1 MKNETLM
8 QYFEWD
14 LPADGLLWK
23 RCKAQA
29 PKLKEAGI
37 TKIWLP
43 PAYKGMNGIYD
54 VGYGVYDTYDLGE
67 FEQKGTVATK
77 YGTREEYLDAVKT
90 LQKNGLEVLADVVL
104 NHMLGADGC
113 EPVTAREIA
122 ENNRNQVVADVKEIS
137 AWTIFDFPGRN
148 GKYSDFKWNSSHFNG
163 VDWDENAKKK
173 ALYLFEGK
181 HWDEE
186 TDEEKAN
193 YDYLMGADLDMDNA
207 AVRAQLVKWGL
218 WYEETV
224 GMDGFRLDA
233 VKHINAGFY
242 KDWLSKIREKTGK
255 PMFAVAEYWHAD
267 IKRLLKYLDRV
278 ENCMLLF
285 DVPLHFNFYNASHQ
299 GGTYDMRYLLDNTL
313 VEHRSANAVTFVDN
327 HDTQPGQALC
337 SYVQGWFKPLAYAC
351 ILFRQDGIPCVFY
364 GDYYG
369 LPSQNIPPMSDL
381 PKMIKIRELY
391 AYGEQNDYFD
401 HENVIGWVRMGDEE
415 YENSGLAVVLSDGP
429 GGTKRMFM
437 GRHFAGMKFKDVT
450 GKCLETIQIDEEG
463 WGDFRVEGG
472 SVSAWVCREA
482 YEFLET
488 HIA

>member
-1 MKNETLM
+1 MKNETLI

-43 PAYKGMNGIYD
+43 PAFKGMNGVCD
-54 VGYGVYDTYDLGE
+54 VGYGIYDAYDLGE
-67 FEQKGTVATK
+67 FDQKGTIATK
-77 YGTREEYLDAVKT
+77 YGTREEYLEAVKA
-90 LQKNGLEVLADVVL
+90 LQKSGLEVLSDVVL

-113 EPVTAREIA
+113 ETVVAREIA
-122 ENNRNQVVADVKEIS
+122 ENNRNQVVGEAKEIS
-137 AWTIFDFPGRN
+137 AWTVFDFPGRN
-148 GKYSDFKWNSSHFNG
+148 GAYSDFKWNSSHFNG
-163 VDWDENAKKK
+163 VDWDEKAKKK

-181 HWDEE
+181 RWDGE
-186 TDEEKAN
+186 TDEERAN
-193 YDYLMGADLDMDNA
+193 YDYLMGADLDMENA

-233 VKHINAGFY
+233 VKHINASFY
-242 KDWLSKIREKTGK
+242 KDWLYKIREKTGK

-267 IKRLLKYLDRV
+267 LKRLLKYLDQV
-278 ENCMLLF
+278 ENCMSLF
-285 DVPLHFNFYNASHQ
+285 DVPLHFNFYNASNQ
-299 GGTYDMRYLLDNTL
+299 SGTYDMRYLLDNTL

-327 HDTQPGQALC
+327 HDTQPGQAL
-337 SYVQGWFKPLAYAC
+337 SSFVQSWFKPLAYAC
-351 ILFRQDGIPCVFY
+351 ILFRKDGIPCVFY

-369 LPSQNIPPMSDL
+369 LPQSNVLPMQDL

-391 AYGEQNDYFD
+391 AYGEQKDYFD
-401 HENVIGWVRMGDEE
+401 HANVIGWVRMGNAQ
-415 YENSGLAVVLSDGP
+415 YPNSGLAVVLSDGP
-429 GGTKRMFM
+429 GGTKRMHI
-437 GRHFAGMKFKDVT
+437 GKNYAGMEFKDVT
-450 GKCLETIQIDEEG
+450 GKCFETIRIDEEG

-472 SVSAWVCREA
+472 SVSTWVCKEA
-482 YEFLET
+482 YEYLET